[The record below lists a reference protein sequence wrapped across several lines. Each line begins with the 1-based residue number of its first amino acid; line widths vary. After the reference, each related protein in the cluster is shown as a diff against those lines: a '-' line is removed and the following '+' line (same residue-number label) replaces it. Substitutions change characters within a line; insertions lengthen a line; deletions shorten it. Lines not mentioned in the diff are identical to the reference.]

1 MDQINKRTI
10 NENIIDIRKQFFFDK
25 ISKEGISQYFLY
37 NLYCS
42 HAKELNLIN
51 NEEQRRFSNN
61 LNIKDVSP
69 NILSSANRNYLNKN
83 YNEEDVIS
91 FPSCM
96 QFRKYWASDMKK
108 RGYSDLEILRWLG
121 HHDEKMLG
129 YYGETEESVIENIDF
144 SKDRLKDVLEND
156 ETILGPRGRQY
167 KEDFIKI
174 AKENSKK
181 SIDKVIDIILG
192 QKQIR
197 RKSGGFCCKA
207 NIGRP
212 CSFDSQTD
220 RFYCAYE
227 MCPNQC
233 HMYYDLPLKMLEH
246 EIELLKKN
254 SI

>member
-1 MDQINKRTI
+1 MCK
-10 NENIIDIRKQFFFDK
+10 
-25 ISKEGISQYFLY
+25 L
-37 NLYCS
+37 
-42 HAKELNLIN
+42 
-51 NEEQRRFSNN
+51 
-61 LNIKDVSP
+61 LNISS
-69 NILSSANRNYLNKN
+69 LSLYYAKNKPAKKYNAEEEKLTQHIKEIFKNSRNN
-83 YNEEDVIS
+83 YGSRKIKVELKKEEDVIF

-181 SIDKVIDIILG
+181 SIDKV
-192 QKQIR
+192 KV
-197 RKSGGFCCKA
+197 
-207 NIGRP
+207 NW
-212 CSFDSQTD
+212 
-220 RFYCAYE
+220 
-227 MCPNQC
+227 
-233 HMYYDLPLKMLEH
+233 
-246 EIELLKKN
+246 
-254 SI
+254 